1 MASKLDRGERK
12 TDNGMEE
19 GVPDEFCVCMKPL
32 WRTHGVSGIFIRQD
46 VRRGLGLSF
55 YLQGIHNI
63 GVD

>member
-19 GVPDEFCVCMKPL
+19 GVPEDEFCVCMKPL

-55 YLQGIHNI
+55 CLHEFII
-63 GVD
+63 